1 MTSFHPTY
9 STFLVYVH
17 VSRVVMD
24 IIIAVLNEIVMLV
37 IVRVAKAEYEMKFAS
52 ENCSLVS
59 ATSYAK

>member
-1 MTSFHPTY
+1 
-9 STFLVYVH
+9 
-17 VSRVVMD
+17 MD